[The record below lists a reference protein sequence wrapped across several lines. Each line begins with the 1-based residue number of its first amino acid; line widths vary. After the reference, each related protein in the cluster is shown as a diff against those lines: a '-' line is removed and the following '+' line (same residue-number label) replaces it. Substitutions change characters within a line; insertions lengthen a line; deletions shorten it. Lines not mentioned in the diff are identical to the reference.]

1 MSTREIESGGDFARA
16 SCLVCGFARDPCL
29 VCGVPFTF
37 NPQRV
42 PSYDA
47 GRGKRPICRSCM
59 ERINE
64 KRRAWGED
72 PHPIP
77 EGAYEIPQ
85 GEP

>member
-1 MSTREIESGGDFARA
+1 MPTRETESGGDFARA
-16 SCLVCGFARDPCL
+16 SCLVCGFAPHL

-59 ERINE
+59 ERIHE

-72 PHPIP
+72 PAAHPR
-77 EGAYEIPQ
+77 GRL
-85 GEP
+85 

>member
-1 MSTREIESGGDFARA
+1 MPCIRPWRPVKPRA
-16 SCLVCGFARDPCL
+16 TAACPRPCL

-64 KRRAWGED
+64 KRRASGED

-77 EGAYEIPQ
+77 EAAYEIPQ

>member
-1 MSTREIESGGDFARA
+1 MPTGGAESDGDFARA
-16 SCLVCGFARDPCL
+16 SCLVCGE
-29 VCGVPFTF
+29 PFTF

-64 KRRAWGED
+64 KRRAWGET
-72 PHPIP
+72 PQPIP